1 MAPAASLSVSPLHEC
16 QWEELWEAPA
26 AEGDKTW
33 PLETCR
39 RCGMARLS
47 RVPSMAEAY
56 PPEYYGSASKKFLPG
71 FESLSHVPPVLLSE
85 AERMA
90 QSRACAEGRMP
101 RVLDVGC
108 GRGYLLKRLQRAGW
122 DCAGVDIPESPIP
135 TNEFGLDC
143 RHGDASKLPW
153 DDSFFDLVVVNHVL
167 EHVSDPVLA
176 CREAARVLR
185 SGGVLYVG
193 VPNFGSWQSRLF
205 GRNWFPLE
213 IPRHL
218 FHFTPETLVMIVSEA
233 GLRCDELKTWSLTQ
247 GSFGFVQ
254 SALNTLDGAHRNAF
268 LSLVKGHSKTSV
280 LRALLHILG
289 AFMLLPVGIA
299 ETVLASA
306 FGRGPIVALVAQK
319 PPKDPRQCHS

>member
-1 MAPAASLSVSPLHEC
+1 MAPAASLSVPPLHEC

-47 RVPSMAEAY
+47 RMPSMAEAY

-90 QSRACAEGRMP
+90 KSRACAEGRMP

-108 GRGYLLKRLQRAGW
+108 GRGYLLKRLLRAGW

-135 TNEFGLDC
+135 ANEFGLDC

-153 DDSFFDLVVVNHVL
+153 DDSFFDLVVINHVL

-176 CREAARVLR
+176 CREAVRVLR

-193 VPNFGSWQSRLF
+193 VPNFGSWQSHLF

-218 FHFTPETLVMIVSEA
+218 FHFTPETLVMVVSEA
-233 GLRCDELKTWSLTQ
+233 GLRSDELKTWSLTQ

-254 SALNTLDGAHRNAF
+254 SALNTLDGANRNAF

-280 LRALLHILG
+280 PRALLHILG
-289 AFMLLPVGIA
+289 AFMLLPVGIV
-299 ETVLASA
+299 ETLLASA

-319 PPKDPRQCHS
+319 PLQDPRLTRS